1 MKRLL
6 IPILALVLSI
16 GFMVQAHAASYV
28 DVTPQEAKMLIDKH
42 KDLVIIDVSPVYAR
56 GHIPGAVNYPV
67 GDGTLDEA
75 IGKLD
80 LSKPYLVYCHGDRPA
95 ILGANKLIEAG
106 AKKVYRLK
114 GNYSGW
120 VAAGYP
126 VEKK

>member
-56 GHIPGAVNYPV
+56 GTSPPV
-67 GDGTLDEA
+67 LSTTL
-75 IGKLD
+75 
-80 LSKPYLVYCHGDRPA
+80 
-95 ILGANKLIEAG
+95 
-106 AKKVYRLK
+106 
-114 GNYSGW
+114 
-120 VAAGYP
+120 
-126 VEKK
+126 